1 VNYIGIILD
10 HTLKDGTHPTD
21 FSLSFRP
28 AREWIVHAFDALGCP
43 CIFPA
48 DLGESFSSAEIFSQ
62 KIRELAEDRGVILT
76 YGVFP
81 LLTAETLQEAIDL
94 CQEECRPIGIDTD
107 EDIPAFAA
115 VFPPDWEGSFANPF
129 AEILCQPEEDIPVY
143 PTAYLALRNAA
154 KERILLQHLA
164 AGVDIL
170 SGDGVM
176 IEPGVLIGK
185 GAQIFPGTILRGKT
199 VIGEGCVIG
208 PNSTITDSVVGAG
221 SKILSSVL
229 TQSTVGENTTIGPFT
244 QLRPNS
250 VVGNRVKIGDFVE
263 IKNSTIGDET
273 SVAHLTYVGDSD
285 VGRKVNFGCG
295 VVTVNYDG
303 AKKHRTTIGDY
314 AFIGCN
320 TNLVSPVAIGENAYT
335 AAGTTI
341 TEDIPDDSLA
351 IGRPRLEVKKDWV
364 LKRLGKRRYQ
374 APTE

>member
-1 VNYIGIILD
+1 
-10 HTLKDGTHPTD
+10 
-21 FSLSFRP
+21 
-28 AREWIVHAFDALGCP
+28 
-43 CIFPA
+43 
-48 DLGESFSSAEIFSQ
+48 
-62 KIRELAEDRGVILT
+62 
-76 YGVFP
+76 
-81 LLTAETLQEAIDL
+81 
-94 CQEECRPIGIDTD
+94 
-107 EDIPAFAA
+107 
-115 VFPPDWEGSFANPF
+115 
-129 AEILCQPEEDIPVY
+129 
-143 PTAYLALRNAA
+143 
-154 KERILLQHLA
+154 
-164 AGVDIL
+164 
-170 SGDGVM
+170 M

-374 APTE
+374 APAE